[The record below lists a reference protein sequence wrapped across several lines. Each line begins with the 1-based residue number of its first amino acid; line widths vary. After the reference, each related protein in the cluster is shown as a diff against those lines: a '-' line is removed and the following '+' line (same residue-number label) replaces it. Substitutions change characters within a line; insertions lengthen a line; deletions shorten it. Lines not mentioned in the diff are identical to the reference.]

1 MNDLLLSLV
10 VDYGGAL
17 LFAVTFL
24 SCLAIPVP
32 SSLLM
37 LAGGGF
43 VASGDLTLIDAAG
56 AAYLGAVL
64 GDQTGFQ
71 IGQRAGPM
79 IKVKLANAPKRAALH
94 QKATALTDRHGGT
107 GVFLSRWLFSP
118 LGPYV
123 NFAGGAADLNWLRF
137 TMWAAIGEA
146 VWVTLYVG
154 LGYTFADRITDL
166 ADILGN
172 ASGFMAAG
180 VVTFGLGYWL
190 LTAAKP
196 IKSGKPDQD

>member
-1 MNDLLLSLV
+1 MNDLLLAWV

-17 LFAVTFL
+17 LFAVTYL

-43 VASGDLTLIDAAG
+43 IASGDLTLISTGG

-64 GDQTGFQ
+64 GDQSGFQ
-71 IGQRAGPM
+71 LGRRTGPM
-79 IKVKLANAPKRAALH
+79 IEAKLAKAPKRAALH
-94 QKATALTDRHGGT
+94 KKATDLTDRHGGT

-123 NFAGGAADLNWLRF
+123 NFGAAAAGLNWLRF
-137 TMWAAIGEA
+137 TIWAALGEA

-154 LGYTFADRITDL
+154 LGYGFADRITDL

-172 ASGFMAAG
+172 ASGFLAAG
-180 VVTFGLGYWL
+180 VISIGLGYGL
-190 LTAAKP
+190 LKAAKP
-196 IKSGKPDQD
+196 AKSDKSQ

>member
-1 MNDLLLSLV
+1 MSDLLLSLV

-37 LAGGGF
+37 LTGGGF
-43 VASGDLTLIDAAG
+43 VASGDLTLISAAG

-64 GDQTGFQ
+64 GDQFGFQ
-71 IGQRAGPM
+71 IGRQAGPM
-79 IKVKLANAPKRAALH
+79 IKTRLANAPKRAALY
-94 QKATALTDRHGGT
+94 QKATDLTDRHGGT

-123 NFAGGAADLNWLRF
+123 NFAAAAAGLNWLRF
-137 TMWAAIGEA
+137 TLWAAMGEA
-146 VWVTLYVG
+146 VWVMLYVG
-154 LGYTFADRITDL
+154 LGYAFADRITDL
-166 ADILGN
+166 ANILGN

-180 VVTFGLGYWL
+180 IVTFGLGYWL
-190 LTAAKP
+190 LMVAKQA
-196 IKSGKPDQD
+196 KSGKPH

>member
-24 SCLAIPVP
+24 SCLAFPVP

-43 VASGDLTLIDAAG
+43 IASGDLTSFDAAG

-71 IGQRAGPM
+71 IGRRASPV
-79 IKVKLANAPKRAALH
+79 IDAKLANAPKRAVLH
-94 QKATALTDRHGGT
+94 KKATDLTNRHGGA

-123 NFAGGAADLNWLRF
+123 NFAGGAAGLNWLRF
-137 TMWAAIGEA
+137 TVWAAMGEA
-146 VWVTLYVG
+146 VWVMLYVG
-154 LGYTFADRITDL
+154 LGYAFADRITDL

-172 ASGFMAAG
+172 ASGFLAAG
-180 VVTFGLGYWL
+180 VVTIGLGNWL
-190 LTAAKP
+190 RIAAKQA
-196 IKSGKPDQD
+196 KSEKPD

>member
-1 MNDLLLSLV
+1 MTDLLLGLI
-10 VDYGGAL
+10 VDYGGFL
-17 LFAVTFL
+17 LFIVTYL
-24 SCLAIPVP
+24 SCLAVPVP

-43 VASGDLTLIDAAG
+43 VASGDLTVFGVVG

-64 GDQTGFQ
+64 GDQTGFHL
-71 IGQRAGPM
+71 GKRAGDL
-79 IKVKLANAPKRAALH
+79 IEVKFAKGPRRAALH
-94 QKATALTDRHGGT
+94 KRAAFLTNQYGGS

-123 NFAGGAADLNWLRF
+123 NFAGGAAGLNWFSF
-137 TMWAAIGEA
+137 TVWGMIGEA
-146 VWVTLYVG
+146 VWVSLYVG
-154 LGYTFADRITDL
+154 LGYGFADRITEL

-180 VVTFGLGYWL
+180 VVTAGLGFWL
-190 LTAAKP
+190 RSAAKQA
-196 IKSGKPDQD
+196 KFKKPD

>member
-1 MNDLLLSLV
+1 MSDLLLSLV
-10 VDYGGAL
+10 VDYGGML

-24 SCLAIPVP
+24 SCLAVPVP

-37 LAGGGF
+37 LTGGGF
-43 VASGDLTLIDAAG
+43 VASGDLTLITAAG

-71 IGQRAGPM
+71 IGRRAGPVIM
-79 IKVKLANAPKRAALH
+79 SKLAHAPKRAALH
-94 QKATALTDRHGGT
+94 KKATALTNRHGGA

-123 NFAGGAADLNWLRF
+123 NFAGGAAGLHWLRF
-137 TMWAAIGEA
+137 TVWAAMGEA
-146 VWVTLYVG
+146 VWVTLYIG
-154 LGYTFADRITDL
+154 LGYGFADRITEL
-166 ADILGN
+166 ADILGS

-180 VVTFGLGYWL
+180 VVTAGLGYWL
-190 LTAAKP
+190 RMAAKQA
-196 IKSGKPDQD
+196 KSTKPK

>member
-1 MNDLLLSLV
+1 MSDLLLSLV
-10 VDYGGAL
+10 VDYGGVL

-37 LAGGGF
+37 LTGGGF
-43 VASGDLTLIDAAG
+43 VASGDLSLITAAG

-71 IGQRAGPM
+71 IGRRAGPM
-79 IKVKLANAPKRAALH
+79 IESKLAKAPKRAALH
-94 QKATALTDRHGGT
+94 KKATDLTDQHGGA

-123 NFAGGAADLNWLRF
+123 NFAGGAAGLNWLRF
-137 TMWAAIGEA
+137 TVWAAMGEA

-154 LGYTFADRITDL
+154 LGYTFADRISDL
-166 ADILGN
+166 ANILGN

-180 VVTFGLGYWL
+180 VVTAGLGYWL
-190 LTAAKP
+190 LMVAKQA
-196 IKSGKPDQD
+196 KSARLE